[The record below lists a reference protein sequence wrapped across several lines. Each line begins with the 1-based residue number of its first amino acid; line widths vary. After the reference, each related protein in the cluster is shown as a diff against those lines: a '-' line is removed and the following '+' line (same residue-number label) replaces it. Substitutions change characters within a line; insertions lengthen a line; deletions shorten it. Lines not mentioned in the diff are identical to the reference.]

1 MKRNL
6 LLAAAASLLGTA
18 AIADGHAT
26 GDAAAGEAAFRQCV
40 SCHVVSNADGDVL
53 AGRNGRSGPNLYG
66 VPGGMLG
73 AVEGFRYSPSF
84 QDANEAGLMWDEE
97 AFVAYVQD
105 PTGYLRE
112 ALDDNGA
119 RGAMAFRVRSED
131 DARNLYAYIVS
142 LVEADM

>member
-18 AIADGHAT
+18 AVADGHIT

-40 SCHVVSNADGDVL
+40 SCHVVTAPDGEQL

-66 VPGGMLG
+66 IPGGTYG
-73 AVEGFRYSPSF
+73 AVEGFNYSPSF
-84 QDANEAGLMWDEE
+84 QAANAAGLMYDEA
-97 AFVAYVQD
+97 AFVSYVMD
-105 PTGYLRE
+105 PTGHLRE
-112 ALDDNGA
+112 VLDDSSA

-131 DARNLYAYIVS
+131 DARNLYAFLAS
-142 LVEADM
+142 LVAE